1 MTGHWRHDIIERRK
15 SCEEIDMSIINNYF
29 EYKEELELIH
39 AQNRVECDLYSII
52 ATIIRECCAKQAISL
67 RDVSARRT
75 TDFSSVFKSEEA
87 GFPDFVIRTREK
99 SNEAEIL
106 GAVEVKYITEDL
118 DSQKHIEQVEAQLK
132 FYKRLL
138 YTNGLEW
145 RFYNN
150 GQCNEPCWKVTLG
163 RINNQDL
170 WLWNKDEKWKELLN
184 KLRYDTDWN

>member
-1 MTGHWRHDIIERRK
+1 
-15 SCEEIDMSIINNYF
+15 MSIINNYS

-99 SNEAEIL
+99 NNEAKIL

-170 WLWNKDEKWKELLN
+170 WLWNKDENWKELLN